1 MTRGTRQICSAAC
14 ASTVVEFAGARM
26 RLQLL
31 VQSPHICHLLGYG
44 PCVSITGDLIVITTD
59 PESGKSRLGTTQAD
73 AVVGGAILL
82 DLIALG
88 RIDLAGEGRK
98 ARAVVIDAS
107 PVPDWIAEAAFARV
121 RDRRP
126 MKPRDLVTKLG
137 KGAKVAQ
144 YDALVASGVLQARE
158 VKVAG
163 LFPRRRHSLL
173 RPTERAALL
182 ASVRSALLEGAE
194 PDERTGP
201 IVGLL
206 SAADLLGVV
215 VGKRDLRQAKTR
227 AAAFGE
233 GDWASQGVR
242 DAIRA
247 AQTAVAAAT
256 VAATSAAATS
266 S

>member
-1 MTRGTRQICSAAC
+1 M
-14 ASTVVEFAGARM
+14 
-26 RLQLL
+26 
-31 VQSPHICHLLGYG
+31 
-44 PCVSITGDLIVITTD
+44 SITADLVVITTD
-59 PESGKSRLGTTQAD
+59 PDSGKSRLGTTQTD
-73 AVVGGAILL
+73 AVVGGAILV

-88 RIDLAGEGRK
+88 RIDLVGEGRR
-98 ARAVVIDAS
+98 ARAVVLDAS
-107 PVPDWIAEAAFARV
+107 PVPDRVAEAAFARV
-121 RDRRP
+121 RDRKP

-137 KGAKVAQ
+137 KRAKLAQ
-144 YDALVASGVLQARE
+144 YDALVAAGVLQARE

-163 LFPRRRHSLL
+163 LFPRRRYSLS
-173 RPTERAALL
+173 RPTERATLL
-182 ASVRSALLEGAE
+182 ASVRGVLLEGAE

-215 VGKRDLRQAKTR
+215 VGKPDLKQAKTR
-227 AAAFGE
+227 AAAVSE

-256 VAATSAAATS
+256 VAATSAAVTS